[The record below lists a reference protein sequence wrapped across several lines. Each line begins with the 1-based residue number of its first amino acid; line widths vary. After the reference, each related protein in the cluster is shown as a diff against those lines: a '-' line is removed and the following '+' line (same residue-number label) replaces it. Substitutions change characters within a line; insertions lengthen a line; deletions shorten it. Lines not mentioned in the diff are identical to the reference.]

1 VHETPG
7 KKIEKSHQGR
17 KIKKKE
23 DREMKEKKIGN
34 DEKNGFTGEVE
45 LCQTGPQLEME
56 KVRTC

>member
-23 DREMKEKKIGN
+23 DHEMKEKNRK
-34 DEKNGFTGEVE
+34 
-45 LCQTGPQLEME
+45 
-56 KVRTC
+56 